1 MERTMSDQQSQVV
14 KEQPRRTA
22 RERRSQSDHPGC
34 FPFYYQDHLMDPNR
48 SALSWEERARYDHA
62 WMTSWGTSTPG
73 VAPEDQWRRWMQYS
87 EREWPRRREAFS
99 RCFVVKSDGTW
110 IQKRVR
116 KERDA
121 QKNRFRAASEAGK
134 TSARNRRARSDMTRV
149 VTRDV
154 GTDVVRAPQP
164 YPVPVPDPVT
174 ETPGRASSVGLR
186 PAPATRPDT
195 AGPHGQTISE
205 IIGAVAGARSLRQ

>member
-1 MERTMSDQQSQVV
+1 MSEQPQV

-22 RERRSQSDHPGC
+22 RERRSQSDHPGS
-34 FPFYYQDHLMDPNR
+34 FPFFYQDHLIDPNR
-48 SALSWEERARYDHA
+48 CALSWEERARYDHA

-73 VAPEDQWRRWMQYS
+73 VASEDQWRRWMQYS
-87 EREWPRRREAFS
+87 EREWPRRREAFA
-99 RCFVVKSDGTW
+99 RCFVVKADATW

-134 TSARNRRARSDMTRV
+134 KSARNRRARNDMTRV
-149 VTRDV
+149 VARDV
-154 GTDVVRAPQP
+154 GTSVVRAPQP
-164 YPVPVPDPVT
+164 YAVPDPVPDPS
-174 ETPGRASSVGLR
+174 ETPSRASSVCLR

-205 IIGAVAGARSLRQ
+205 IIGAVAAARSLPQ